1 MRVLFLIFHK
11 VSLEHFF
18 TESIFIF
25 FKALTDFFFPMRQ
38 VQSLEE
44 DWTTGGLGSQS
55 NSCPSGSQG
64 LQALLETRGIP
75 IVTFDD
81 WLNIHAA
88 ELKLGSQKGKPQ
100 EKIVTKDGMLMI
112 AGQVSSQTGR

>member
-1 MRVLFLIFHK
+1 
-11 VSLEHFF
+11 
-18 TESIFIF
+18 
-25 FKALTDFFFPMRQ
+25 MRQ
-38 VQSLEE
+38 VQSIDE

-55 NSCPSGSQG
+55 NSCPPGSQG

-112 AGQVSSQTGR
+112 ARQVSSQTGR